1 MFKDSTSAK
10 DATLQRTDVNVLKQ
24 VCTWVSSDLYDQK
37 LTLISLRSLSHNVS
51 YDPDTTKATSFVNSI
66 QLAAAS

>member
-1 MFKDSTSAK
+1 
-10 DATLQRTDVNVLKQ
+10 
-24 VCTWVSSDLYDQK
+24 
-37 LTLISLRSLSHNVS
+37 LSHSVS